1 MGLKL
6 MEKVNVKIDGIEI
19 QVNKGTTVLE
29 AAKKIN
35 KLIPTFCYH
44 EKLPIFGG
52 CRMCLVYDV
61 KARRSIIACG
71 SYVYDGMEI
80 ETENEKVKEDRKFI
94 LEMLF
99 TRHPLDCPICDKA
112 GECDLQN
119 WGTYWG
125 PQNPVLPI
133 TPFEKIREEVD
144 WESDYLEYVSN
155 RCVLCMKCVS
165 VCDNINQS
173 HSLYPLERAFET
185 LIDPVKKPMDTSSCE
200 MCGLCVD
207 ICPVG
212 AILFKPFKYNA
223 RPWLLNET
231 FTHCSICSLGCPVVI
246 DHDGKKIYRIRS
258 TAELEVCA
266 KPYLGYDSFNTNR
279 LKTPKINGEN
289 TSLDNALKQ
298 IAETVNKN
306 PSKTAVI
313 VSPYL
318 SNEVLE
324 SINSFGLLTTSI
336 ITLDVVPLLE
346 GFGDYKPPTQEEIKN
361 ASHYIVIGDDITL
374 TNPVLTYYM
383 KKKVVYIGESL
394 GRIKKLYPYFI
405 QAKGREIIEKL
416 KEVAQE
422 GSVIVYSSYF
432 YGEDARYLGEVL
444 KNLEVEKGCKI
455 VISPPYSNAFGV
467 VNYIKNIYPITLIF
481 EKVISGEIENLIIF
495 GEEISLI
502 VEEEKLKE
510 IFSKLKLK
518 AIFTPFEDGLALTG
532 DVVIPLN
539 TWVEE
544 DGHYDFLT
552 GQRKSKASIK
562 PIYKNTDII
571 NRLKEMLKVDKVE
584 IESKTYDDSI
594 QDWIVKY
601 QQDIWDCSYFSLRSE
616 NLTNWKLKNLGV
628 LDEY

>member
-1 MGLKL
+1 MGLKP

-19 QVNKGTTVLE
+19 QVDKGTTVLE

-61 KARRSIIACG
+61 KAKRSIIACG
-71 SYVYDGMEI
+71 SYVYEGMEI
-80 ETENEKVKEDRKFI
+80 ETENDKVKEDRKFI

-125 PQNPVLPI
+125 PQNTVLPI
-133 TPFEKIREEVD
+133 TPFEKIREEID

-173 HSLYPLERAFET
+173 HSIYPLERAFET
-185 LIDPVKKPMDTSSCE
+185 LIAPVNKPMDTTSCE

-212 AILFKPFKYNA
+212 AILFKPFKFNA

-231 FTHCSICSLGCPVVI
+231 FTHCSLCSLGCPVVI
-246 DHDGKKIYRIRS
+246 DHDGKKVFRIRS

-266 KPYLGYDSFNTNR
+266 KPYLGYDAFNTNR

-289 TSLDNALKQ
+289 TSLDNALKY

-324 SINSFGLLTTSI
+324 SINSLGLITTSI
-336 ITLDVVPLLE
+336 ITLDIVPLLE
-346 GFGDYKPPTQEEIKN
+346 GFGDYKPPTEEEIKN
-361 ASHYIVIGDDITL
+361 ANHYIVIGDDITL

-383 KKKVVYIGESL
+383 KKKVVYIGENL

-405 QAKGREIIEKL
+405 QAKGKDVVDKI

-432 YGEDARYLGEVL
+432 YGEDAKYLGEVL

-467 VNYIKNIYPITLIF
+467 VNNIKNIYPITKIL
-481 EKVISGEIENLIIF
+481 EKVLSGEIENLIIF

-539 TWVEE
+539 TWIEE
-544 DGHYDFLT
+544 DGHYDFIT
-552 GQRKSKASIK
+552 GQRKSKTSIK
-562 PIYKNTDII
+562 SPYRNTDII
-571 NRLKEMLKVDKVE
+571 NRLKGLLKTDKVE
-584 IESKTYDDSI
+584 IESKPYDDSI
-594 QDWIVKY
+594 PDWIVRY
-601 QQDIWDCSYFSLRSE
+601 QPDIWDCSYFSLRSE
-616 NLTNWKLKNLGV
+616 NLTNWKLKNIGV